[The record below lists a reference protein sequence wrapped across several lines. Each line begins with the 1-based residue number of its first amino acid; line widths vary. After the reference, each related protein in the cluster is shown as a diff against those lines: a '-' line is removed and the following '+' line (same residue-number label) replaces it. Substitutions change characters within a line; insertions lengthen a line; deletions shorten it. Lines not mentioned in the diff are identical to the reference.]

1 MKFGSVEAIREAHR
15 DRQGLPVVDSLV
27 RDVRDAW
34 RYWRRNPTLALV
46 VALLS
51 LALGIGAN
59 TAIFSIINGLI
70 LRELPVRDP
79 VALVHVLREPGR
91 SSFSNSL
98 WEAIRDEPRPFES
111 AAAWYTTSFNLA
123 ESGET
128 RYVRGIMTSG
138 GFFDLFGVH
147 PAAGRL
153 LTPADDRRARGGIPF
168 ESAAVAVISHGFW
181 QRQFGG
187 AADVVGTPLRTRACR
202 STSLGSPRP
211 ISAPR
216 SAARSTLRFRWPPS
230 RWSTKAAGSI
240 SPRRA
245 GCRSSRD

>member
-1 MKFGSVEAIREAHR
+1 MR
-15 DRQGLPVVDSLV
+15 
-27 RDVRDAW
+27 W
-34 RYWRRNPTLALV
+34 RYWRRNPTLAL

-79 VALVHVLREPGR
+79 AALVHVLREPGR
-91 SSFSNSL
+91 ASFSNPL
-98 WEAIRDEPRPFES
+98 WEAIRDEPRGPFES
-111 AAAWYTTSFNLA
+111 AAAWYTTSFNLS

-138 GFFDLFGVH
+138 GFFDLLGVR

-153 LTPADDRRARGGIPF
+153 LTPADDRRVRGGDPAL

-187 AADVVGTPLRTRACR
+187 AADAVGTPLRIDGVSFTIVGVAPPDFFGADVGRAFDVAIP
-202 STSLGSPRP
+202 L
-211 ISAPR
+211 
-216 SAARSTLRFRWPPS
+216 AAEPLI
-230 RWSTKAAGSI
+230 A
-240 SPRRA
+240 
-245 GCRSSRD
+245 